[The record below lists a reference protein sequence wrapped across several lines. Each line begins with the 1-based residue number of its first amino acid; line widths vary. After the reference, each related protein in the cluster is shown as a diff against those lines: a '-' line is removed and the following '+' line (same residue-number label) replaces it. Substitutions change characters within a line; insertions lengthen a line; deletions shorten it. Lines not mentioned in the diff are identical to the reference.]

1 MKSRREPIILVV
13 VLATLASTAAF
24 STSAF
29 AGFAADP
36 RIGDVQL
43 GKRDG
48 VAYVKDTET
57 VADSG
62 STLAP
67 AGCPGKGDAWR
78 IAGGGFSAGT
88 AFNLINM
95 TRPLDYTDADH
106 AADDY
111 WEVESNASG
120 VGTKITSYA
129 VCMKEPKLK
138 YVTAVAPDSSDAD
151 RVLSV
156 DCPGKTKPISGGGS
170 ISHSDS
176 FLASL
181 YPKGNSLTAAAHD
194 SLDGTGN
201 FTADAVCLKSRN
213 IETVRTSRI
222 VDPVTQ
228 TNVKV
233 LPEAPAMAMGNI
245 YQTQRGSTGIP
256 DPFPSTQPVFQSV
269 PFDGKDKDTI
279 PDDGWK
285 VGISN
290 TSSEPMRIT
299 LFSTFYM
306 PPGSR
311 K

>member
-1 MKSRREPIILVV
+1 MRVPFA
-13 VLATLASTAAF
+13 LAAVLASTALAAVLA
-24 STSAF
+24 SSAS
-29 AGFAADP
+29 AGFAEDP

-48 VAYVKDTET
+48 IAYVKDAET
-57 VADSG
+57 VVDSG

-67 AGCPGKGDAWR
+67 TGCPGKGDSWR

-95 TRPLDYTDADH
+95 TRPLDYTDPDH

-111 WEVESNASG
+111 WEVESNSSG
-120 VGTKITSYA
+120 VGTQITSYA
-129 VCMKEPKLK
+129 VCVKEPKLK
-138 YVTAVAPDSSDAD
+138 YVTAVAPDSPDAD

-181 YPKGNSLTAAAHD
+181 FPKGNSLTAAAHD

-222 VDPVTQ
+222 IDPVTQ

-233 LPEAPAMAMGNI
+233 LAEAPAMPMGNI

-256 DPFPSTQPVFQSV
+256 DPFPSTQPVFQSI
-269 PFDGKDKDTI
+269 PFDGKDKDTV

-285 VGISN
+285 VGVSN

-299 LFSTFYM
+299 LFSTFYT
-306 PPGSR
+306 PPGSGSKR
-311 K
+311 